1 MRMGRRRV
9 QLNSGAGYG
18 LVLCVG
24 CRGLLR
30 CSDQGVAV
38 VEGYGVSA
46 MRREQAV
53 AMRQPPPPNAPDA
66 CTSNRCVCGWLPVR
80 HRHTK
85 TRRQSRLRP
94 SYAAPG
100 DQETPRSWAAS
111 SSSK

>member
-38 VEGYGVSA
+38 VEGCGVSA

-53 AMRQPPPPNAPDA
+53 AMRQPPPQ
-66 CTSNRCVCGWLPVR
+66 R
-80 HRHTK
+80 
-85 TRRQSRLRP
+85 TRRLHVRSLRVWLAP
-94 SYAAPG
+94 RTSSAHQNAAAI
-100 DQETPRSWAAS
+100 TAATVLCRTG
-111 SSSK
+111 